1 MAAPKFIE
9 IKQHL
14 TELIEQGKLAE
25 HAKVPSENALAAQF
39 ECSRM
44 TARRALTELV
54 EQGVL
59 VRSQGQ
65 GTFVASL
72 KSQGSMLTIR
82 NIADEVKERGRDHR
96 VQVLAKTRL
105 AADTEVAI
113 ALGLTPGTEVGHTAL
128 LHLEEGL
135 PMQLEHRYVNLA
147 LVPGYLDQD
156 FALQTP
162 HEYLSQVAP
171 LTEAHH
177 EVEAVVVDRATAEL
191 LQLGPSE
198 PCLRILR
205 RTWSRSGAVSF
216 ARLTHPGSR
225 YRLGGHL
232 VMDN

>member
-1 MAAPKFIE
+1 MAAPKFVE

-14 TELIEQGKLAE
+14 IANIERGVWRE
-25 HAKVPSENALAAQF
+25 HAKVPSENALAGEF
-39 ECSRM
+39 GCSRM

-72 KSQGSMLTIR
+72 KSQGSMLNIR
-82 NIADEVKERGRDHR
+82 NIADEVRDRGHDYQ
-96 VQVLAKTRL
+96 VQVLEQLRL
-105 AADTEVAI
+105 PADASVAI
-113 ALGLTPGTEVGHTAL
+113 ALGVAVGAEVGQTRL
-128 LHLEEGL
+128 LHSEDGQ
-135 PMQLEHRYVNLA
+135 PVQLELRFVNLA
-147 LVPGYLDQD
+147 LVPDYLEQD
-156 FALQTP
+156 FYRQTP

-177 EVEAVVVDRATAEL
+177 EVEAVVVDAKTASL
-191 LQLGPSE
+191 LQIDQGE
-198 PCLRILR
+198 PCLRIHR
-205 RTWSRSGAVSF
+205 RTWSRSGTVSF

-232 VMDN
+232 VMD